1 MARKKANAE
10 EVEDQMA
17 EQAENTAK
25 ETTVTKRT
33 TTRKKKTTN
42 AEGAADV
49 PKAPKAS
56 RKKSDAE
63 EQTPTKN
70 TEKQEVRVE
79 EKTPVTTMMLAV
91 PEEKLPVRAQ
101 TQRAIDVAVPPVD
114 LGELKEER
122 RSFFGRLLLLIAV
135 GAVLVLSVLIFVYR
149 PTVYSA
155 RSHSIR
161 FLYNAAEDTTQVIYD
176 GELCETTLP
185 GAWTS
190 SMYDTTGSI
199 CAAAVG
205 GKLYF
210 VQADEIEE
218 ISPTVQDFLLSQNGQ
233 VLVYRNAEDQ
243 LHYVTLSGDLERHT
257 ISKDSR
263 DSRYCLSPDGEVLFY
278 TYVNQ
283 TADGECK
290 THAAVFSTS
299 GEKPYF
305 HETTGVIPVAISND
319 IEHVFYFN
327 LDGDLYYMDKEGTVS
342 LCRRFVQGGMEL
354 LFDREFEE
362 VLVQDANGVML
373 WQNGKQTI
381 IPQLKGTE
389 TISLMANQRADTRRL
404 AVGSQCLI
412 SSFDSNYYL
421 KKGADIDGARLSYL
435 KGGELTEVAFISE
448 QESRPVVTDKG
459 VYYLERVDGPDGVR
473 KHLYFCPI
481 GETAAQR
488 LSWDVEDFCV
498 NSDGSHI
505 LHVDH
510 QGWLY
515 SSRVSGGQLDSEFIS
530 DYVDGALLDS
540 NATDIF
546 YYFVD
551 GALYASDNG
560 EKPDKA
566 TSEQIE
572 SVMMDAHTA
581 IFVDEQEDG
590 TYTVYTRYRN
600 RRKLVE
606 VASGIVSIH

>member
-10 EVEDQMA
+10 EVESKVA
-17 EQAENTAK
+17 EQGEDAVKPAAS
-25 ETTVTKRT
+25 TKR

-42 AEGAADV
+42 TEGTTG
-49 PKAPKAS
+49 KTPKAS
-56 RKKSDAE
+56 RKKEEAE
-63 EQTPTKN
+63 ERAPVEN
-70 TEKQEVRVE
+70 TEKEEVRAE
-79 EKTPVTTMMLAV
+79 EKAPAATMMLAV
-91 PEEKLPVRAQ
+91 PEEKLPVEAQ
-101 TQRAIDVAVPPVD
+101 TQRAIDVAMPPVH
-114 LGELKEER
+114 LGELKEQR
-122 RSFFGRLLLLIAV
+122 RNFFGRLLLLLGV
-135 GAVLVLSVLIFVYR
+135 GIVLVLSVLIFVYR

-176 GELCETTLP
+176 GELCEKVLP
-185 GAWTS
+185 GAWTD

-205 GKLYF
+205 GKLYLIET
-210 VQADEIEE
+210 DEIEE

-233 VLVYRNAEDQ
+233 VLVYRNAENQ
-243 LHYVTLSGDLERHT
+243 LHYVTLSGDAERHT

-283 TADGECK
+283 TADGESK

-327 LDGDLYYMDKEGTVS
+327 TDGDLYYMDKEGTVS

-381 IPQLKGTE
+381 IPQIKGAE
-389 TISLMANQRADTRRL
+389 TIFLMANQRADTRRL

-412 SSFDSNYYL
+412 NSFDKNYYL
-421 KKGADIDGARLSYL
+421 KKGADADGARLSYL
-435 KGGELTEVAFISE
+435 KDGELTEVAFISE

-481 GETAAQR
+481 GETVAQR

-530 DYVDGALLDS
+530 DYVDGALPDS

-560 EKPDKA
+560 EKPDEA
-566 TSEQIE
+566 ISEQIE
-572 SVMMDAHTA
+572 GVMLDAHTA
-581 IFVDEQEDG
+581 IFFDEREDG
-590 TYTVYTRYRN
+590 TYTIYTKYRN
-600 RRKLVE
+600 RSKLVE
-606 VASGIVSIH
+606 VATGIVSIH